1 MMRRELIVLLGA
13 SIACSFATPAAA
25 QQAAK
30 VPLIGILTPSAD
42 EASPPIAAFRRG
54 MRDLGYV
61 EGQTVRIVLSKA
73 NGDFTALP
81 RLAAELAGIPVD
93 VIVTD
98 TTSATQ
104 AAFGATRTIPIVM
117 GASGGDPVALGV
129 AKSMARPGANVTG
142 LLLRSSELNPKRL
155 ELLKQ
160 AVREISRVAVLFNPT
175 SAIGP
180 PGLQATQDAAKVLGI
195 EISGVAVSTPAEVR
209 ALQPDAVANADGMM
223 VLPDGMFWQNRA
235 ILVSLAAAARMPAI
249 YPEREYADDGGLIAY
264 GANVP
269 EHFRLAAGYV
279 DRILRGAN
287 PAELPIDQ
295 TTKLD
300 FIVNLRT
307 AKALGLAVSADFL
320 SGAGEVIE

>member
-13 SIACSFATPAAA
+13 SIACSFVAPAAA

-104 AAFGATRTIPIVM
+104 AAFGATRTIPVVM

-142 LLLRSSELNPKRL
+142 LLLRSSELNPWNCSSRRFAESRGSPCCSIRRARSDLRDCRPPGAPPKFWAS
-155 ELLKQ
+155 KFPGWQ
-160 AVREISRVAVLFNPT
+160 SVRRPKCGHCNPT
-175 SAIGP
+175 QS
-180 PGLQATQDAAKVLGI
+180 
-195 EISGVAVSTPAEVR
+195 
-209 ALQPDAVANADGMM
+209 
-223 VLPDGMFWQNRA
+223 
-235 ILVSLAAAARMPAI
+235 
-249 YPEREYADDGGLIAY
+249 
-264 GANVP
+264 
-269 EHFRLAAGYV
+269 
-279 DRILRGAN
+279 
-287 PAELPIDQ
+287 
-295 TTKLD
+295 
-300 FIVNLRT
+300 RT
-307 AKALGLAVSADFL
+307 LMA
-320 SGAGEVIE
+320 